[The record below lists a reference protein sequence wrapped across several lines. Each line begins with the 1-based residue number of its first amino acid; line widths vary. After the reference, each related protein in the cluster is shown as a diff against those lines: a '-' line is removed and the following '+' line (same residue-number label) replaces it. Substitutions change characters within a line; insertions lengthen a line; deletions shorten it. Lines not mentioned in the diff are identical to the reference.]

1 MLMINRIADELLVAA
16 RRRSSTALATSPTQ
30 NEQGIAEQIKHWA
43 KETEKFIATHPGASL
58 AAALGVGILLGW
70 WVKRT

>member
-16 RRRSSTALATSPTQ
+16 RRRSSTAASTPASNDRTF
-30 NEQGIAEQIKHWA
+30 GEQIMYWT
-43 KETEKFIATHPGASL
+43 KESEKFLATHPGASL